1 MWTQTEEHLTV
12 SNKLLVIN
20 YKIFDSLLPTN
31 AFPHPLF
38 EPIERIYIGK
48 MVLVRMPTENIV
60 FFSAKFHI
68 CNIKTYFLYLIFK

>member
-31 AFPHPLF
+31 ECPHPLF
-38 EPIERIYIGK
+38 EPIE
-48 MVLVRMPTENIV
+48 NIV
-60 FFSAKFHI
+60 FFYAKFHI
-68 CNIKTYFLYLIFK
+68 CNIQTFF